1 MVGAPLAGKRV
12 VIVDDVISAG
22 TSVRE
27 SVEMLRA
34 AGAVPV
40 AVLIA
45 LDRMEKSGTAQDV
58 GEFSAVQMVEKD
70 FGIPVF
76 AIANLT
82 DLMTYLDTQSA
93 PELTQYQDAVK
104 QYRAHYGV

>member
-1 MVGAPLAGKRV
+1 MGLRSGLSSCSRV
-12 VIVDDVISAG
+12 RSVDADNASE
-22 TSVRE
+22 T
-27 SVEMLRA
+27 
-34 AGAVPV
+34 

-45 LDRMEKSGTAQDV
+45 LDRMEKSGTADDV

-76 AIANLT
+76 AIANLA